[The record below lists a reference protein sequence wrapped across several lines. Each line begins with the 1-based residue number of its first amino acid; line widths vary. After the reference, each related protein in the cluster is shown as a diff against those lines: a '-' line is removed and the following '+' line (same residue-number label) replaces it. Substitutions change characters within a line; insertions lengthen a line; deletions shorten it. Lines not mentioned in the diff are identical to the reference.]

1 MTGAPVDGKQKTVQ
15 VIHNAPIKMVS
26 KLDSMKRTFLFVIGC
41 VALAAATIGHTHA
54 QNSSP
59 TATKTAI
66 FAGGCFWCIQPAFDK
81 ANGVIKTVVGYSGG
95 TEPNPTYQLV
105 SSEKTDYRESIQI
118 AYDPAKISY
127 EQLLDIYW
135 RQIDPTQA
143 DGQFTDIG
151 PSYRAAIFYANAGEK
166 KIAEASKENLARSG
180 KFKKPIVTA
189 ILPATK
195 FYPAEANHQKYYQ
208 QNPEHFEAFEHG
220 SGRVLFKK
228 KTWKE

>member
-1 MTGAPVDGKQKTVQ
+1 MASKKAVQ

-26 KLDSMKRTFLFVIGC
+26 KIDSMKRTFLFVIGC
-41 VALAAATIGHTHA
+41 VALAAATAGHTHA

-105 SSEKTDYRESIQI
+105 SSEKTDYRESIEI
-118 AYDPAKISY
+118 TYDPAKISY

-151 PSYRAAIFYANAGEK
+151 PSYRAAIFYGNAEEK
-166 KIAEASKENLARSG
+166 KTAEASKENLARSG

-189 ILPATK
+189 ILAAMK
-195 FYPAEANHQKYYQ
+195 FYPAEAHHQKYYQ

-220 SGRVLFKK
+220 SGRVSFKK